1 MPSVNTISGNVF
13 STTARPSWG
22 NPSAYEPK
30 TIIIPFKP
38 VPQSQSEQLYDKKV
52 NKEQKVAQLLSMGLK
67 KEDLEFLL
75 TMNDWGEIHVNPSK
89 RTLIIGDLNGDRT
102 ETVYNSQGLPVKNI
116 NYYKNQMQV
125 EEFKNGYR
133 IFTEYERNAQGRFVK
148 KYYEKSPEDDPT
160 NIVEQ
165 HRY

>member
-1 MPSVNTISGNVF
+1 MPSVNTISGNSF
-13 STTARPSWG
+13 STTTRPTWG

-38 VPQSQSEQLYDKKV
+38 VPQSQAEELYDKKV
-52 NKEQKVAQLLSMGLK
+52 NKQQKIEQLVSMGFK

-75 TMNDWGEIHVNPSK
+75 TMNDWGEVHVNPSK
-89 RTLIIGDLNGDRT
+89 RTVTIGDLNGDRT
-102 ETVYNSQGLPVKNI
+102 ETVYNSKGQPVKNI
-116 NYYKNQMQV
+116 NYYKNKKQV
-125 EEFKNGYR
+125 EEFINGYR
-133 IFTEYERNAQGRFVK
+133 IFTEYEKNDKGQYVK
-148 KYYEKSPEDDPT
+148 KYSEKSPEDDYT